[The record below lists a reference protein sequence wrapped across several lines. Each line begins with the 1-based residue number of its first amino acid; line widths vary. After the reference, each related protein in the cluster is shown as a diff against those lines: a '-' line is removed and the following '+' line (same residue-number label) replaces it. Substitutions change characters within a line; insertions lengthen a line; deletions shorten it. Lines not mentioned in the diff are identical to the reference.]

1 MKLANKGGCKQAVV
15 PWSQMTSGRRWPK
28 VLNSNSAQNPS
39 PAHSYLLLLC
49 TSLSE
54 EKDKMLQRDRQRAQS
69 RGSKYLLQVP
79 LSMCNLG
86 QAQGQGYHVGKTH
99 LHQDMYVLRAPSKHG
114 PSVGQVIAIVQR
126 RRVAFV
132 MTSPGR
138 EQHSQQIQSFELRLT
153 WFESSH
159 FMYVEKAGK
168 KLILLKIGNRM
179 NFFFPPT
186 FVIVSC
192 CKHEMGWNRPG
203 ATVLQGHSP
212 TSVV

>member
-1 MKLANKGGCKQAVV
+1 
-15 PWSQMTSGRRWPK
+15 
-28 VLNSNSAQNPS
+28 
-39 PAHSYLLLLC
+39 
-49 TSLSE
+49 
-54 EKDKMLQRDRQRAQS
+54 MLQRDRQKAQS
-69 RGSKYLLQVP
+69 RGSKYLLQIP

-86 QAQGQGYHVGKTH
+86 QAQGQEYHVGKTR

-114 PSVGQVIAIVQR
+114 PSIGQVIAIVQ

-168 KLILLKIGNRM
+168 RLILLKIGNRM
-179 NFFFPPT
+179 NFFFP
-186 FVIVSC
+186 
-192 CKHEMGWNRPG
+192 
-203 ATVLQGHSP
+203 QHS
-212 TSVV
+212 